1 MPGESG
7 DQPDEVQL
15 ATLLL
20 SGSDELAGVRGV
32 CEGMLS
38 SCH

>member
-20 SGSDELAGVRGV
+20 SGSDELAGVSYFKLV
-32 CEGMLS
+32 INFV
-38 SCH
+38 